1 MGLAKAFSR
10 SETVRRPLCWLAA
23 QYIRLVRHTGRWET
37 IGGEVAAEFWDRGEP
52 FILAFWHGRI
62 MMMPYCWR
70 PTQPINML
78 ISSHRDGLLI
88 ARTVSHF
95 GIDTVAGSTTRGGTA
110 ALRTMLKSLK
120 DGVSVGITPD
130 GPHGPYM
137 RASDGVVQLARLSGA
152 KILPCTFAAARRRVV
167 GSWDRFVL
175 AWPFSRGLFLWGQ
188 PIAVARDA
196 DEAALE
202 AARLAVESS
211 LNALTREA
219 DARMGQGPL
228 VPAEAAS

>member
-1 MGLAKAFSR
+1 MRLFRAFSR

-23 QYIRLVRHTGRWET
+23 QYIRLVHHTGRWET
-37 IGGEVAAEFWDRGEP
+37 EGGAIAAEFWDRDEP

-62 MMMPYCWR
+62 LMMPYCWR
-70 PTQPINML
+70 RAHPINML
-78 ISSHRDGLLI
+78 ISSHRDGLMI

-152 KILPCTFAAARRRVV
+152 KIIPCTYAAARRRVI

-175 AWPFSRGLFLWGQ
+175 AWPFSRGVFLWGQ

-196 DEAALE
+196 DETALE
-202 AARLAVESS
+202 AARLAVERS

-219 DARMGQGPL
+219 DARMGQRSL